1 MPRIVGVVVKLT
13 REKMA
18 AVVWSVETIGKL
30 IELKEERPCLYN
42 TKMKEYHDRDLRKKA
57 MDEIS
62 TAMEISGE

>member
-30 IELKEERPCLYN
+30 IELYEERSCLYN